1 MSKLSL
7 SSVSPKEA
15 TASYVRRA
23 AVVEVASEQR
33 CVVRIEHDGR
43 ALELSAVMAISPLP
57 RIEVG
62 RHVLV
67 TGEDLE
73 RCYVIG
79 VLGDEAAPASE
90 RRLTTRSGASAA
102 VSTDGERERIE
113 VRDPA
118 GRLVFEYRPDLGRGL
133 LSVPAGDLALAA
145 PQGNID
151 LVAGGAIRCRG
162 AGGVTLEA
170 GDGDASARPSL
181 ALGQTEARLGAR
193 AVKLVGERAEVLF
206 AEASYRGVQLSA
218 AVEQVKVV
226 ADRMETL
233 ATHVF
238 ERLKRSFRRVEDL
251 DELLAGRV
259 RTRASGAYSVKGGH
273 ASIEA
278 EDDVKIDGKRIHLG

>member
-1 MSKLSL
+1 MSKLAV
-7 SSVSPKEA
+7 SSVSPREA
-15 TASYVRRA
+15 TTSYVRRA
-23 AVVEVASEQR
+23 AVVEVASERR
-33 CVVRIEHDGR
+33 CVVRVEHEGR
-43 ALELSAVMAISPLP
+43 ALELGAVVAMSPVP

-62 RHVLV
+62 SRVLV
-67 TGEDLE
+67 TGEDLDL
-73 RCYVIG
+73 CYVIG
-79 VLGDEAAPASE
+79 VLGDEVVPASE
-90 RRLTTRSGASAA
+90 RRLTTRSGASTA
-102 VSTDGERERIE
+102 VSADGERERIE

-133 LSVPAGDLALAA
+133 LSVPTGDLALSA

-162 AGGVTLEA
+162 AGGVALEA
-170 GDGDASARPSL
+170 GDGEPSARPSL
-181 ALGQTEARLGAR
+181 ALGQTEVRLGAR
-193 AVKLVGERAEVLF
+193 TLKLVGERAEVLF

-226 ADRMETL
+226 ADRMETV
-233 ATHVF
+233 AVHVL

-273 ASIEA
+273 TSIEA